1 MMQILSLDLAK
12 PGLEIPR
19 LGASVPLKS
28 SLLSVEWGAFGI
40 AAKKSEV
47 QHPSIEHKQYTSIV
61 LFAEIRKNLDN

>member
-1 MMQILSLDLAK
+1 MQILSLDLAK

-40 AAKKSEV
+40 AAKKSKV
-47 QHPSIEHKQYTSIV
+47 QHPSIEHEQFTSIV
-61 LFAEIRKNLDN
+61 LFAEVTTNLDT